1 MRKDEKYFKPI
12 SLLPA
17 KQRREILI
25 LKIMKFI
32 VTFTSLI
39 LVVASIFFVIT
50 PLLNL
55 SKNDQITK
63 VDDQIA
69 VIRSEI
75 KGMQQYEEVYNKNRS
90 YIDIITKAM
99 GTVPQWDEIL
109 KVLITSKPLTIQIKG
124 VEQLA
129 DAKSSTASS
138 VSSANTNANSNTST
152 QTSPETIKTNAG
164 GNLVIKCVV
173 LNLNDLDYW
182 IKELKKINP
191 IFSGLTA
198 GKFAGNQ
205 YGYDVEL
212 TLPVTDSPPYVIDL
226 GGNAK

>member
-12 SLLPA
+12 SLLPT
-17 KQRREILI
+17 KQKREILI
-25 LKIMKFI
+25 LKIVKI
-32 VTFTSLI
+32 ILTFTSLV
-39 LVVASIFFVIT
+39 LVVASVFFVVT

-55 SKNDQITK
+55 TKNDQITK
-63 VDDQIA
+63 IDDQIA
-69 VIRSEI
+69 VIRTEI
-75 KGMQQYEEVYNKNRS
+75 KGMQKYEEVYNKNRS

-109 KVLITSKPLTIQIKG
+109 KILITTKPLTIQIKG
-124 VEQLA
+124 MEQIV
-129 DAKSSTASS
+129 DTKS
-138 VSSANTNANSNTST
+138 SNTST
-152 QTSPETIKTNAG
+152 QTSPETIKTDAG
-164 GNLVIKCVV
+164 GNLIIKCLV

-198 GKFAGNQ
+198 GKIAGNQ

-212 TLPVTDSPPYVIDL
+212 TLSVIDSSPYVIDI
-226 GGNAK
+226 GGNSK